1 MAGRREGFHALI
13 VAAGSG
19 TRMKTAERK
28 QFLLLC
34 GKPVVVYALERFDS
48 MPETLSIVLV
58 VAPGDEERARKI
70 AEQYGIAK
78 LRAVVAGGQTRQQSV
93 SAGLRAL
100 IESGAGG
107 EDYVL
112 VHDGV
117 RPFFGTEDALRC
129 LRAAQTA
136 GAAVLAVPVKDTVK
150 QVDENMRIVQT
161 PDRRSLWA
169 AQTPQAF
176 RVADLLRAHEEAE
189 RLGFLGTDDA
199 ELAERAGVPVAVVE
213 GRYDN
218 IKITT
223 PEDWCLAERLAGG
236 AVADAL
242 DRFRVG
248 FGFDVHPLA
257 EGRPCVIGGVRLPHS
272 KGPVGHSDADVL
284 LHAVCDAVLGALGL
298 GDIGKHFPDTDPAYC
313 GADSLELL
321 RRCRAFAEERG
332 YRVGNVD
339 ATLLAERPKIAPH
352 VPSMVQRIA
361 DALGTEPAR
370 VNIKAT
376 TTERLGFVGREEG
389 IAAQAVV
396 MLVRSV
402 V

>member
-117 RPFFGTEDALRC
+117 RPFLAPRTRC
-129 LRAAQTA
+129 
-136 GAAVLAVPVKDTVK
+136 AV
-150 QVDENMRIVQT
+150 
-161 PDRRSLWA
+161 
-169 AQTPQAF
+169 
-176 RVADLLRAHEEAE
+176 
-189 RLGFLGTDDA
+189 
-199 ELAERAGVPVAVVE
+199 
-213 GRYDN
+213 
-218 IKITT
+218 
-223 PEDWCLAERLAGG
+223 
-236 AVADAL
+236 
-242 DRFRVG
+242 
-248 FGFDVHPLA
+248 
-257 EGRPCVIGGVRLPHS
+257 
-272 KGPVGHSDADVL
+272 
-284 LHAVCDAVLGALGL
+284 
-298 GDIGKHFPDTDPAYC
+298 
-313 GADSLELL
+313 
-321 RRCRAFAEERG
+321 
-332 YRVGNVD
+332 
-339 ATLLAERPKIAPH
+339 
-352 VPSMVQRIA
+352 
-361 DALGTEPAR
+361 
-370 VNIKAT
+370 
-376 TTERLGFVGREEG
+376 
-389 IAAQAVV
+389 
-396 MLVRSV
+396 
-402 V
+402 